1 MVVKRFP
8 LPSTLLK
15 ENTMK
20 IFAING
26 GPRKKYNTAQLLQA
40 ALDGAAAAPCGEP
53 VETEMIHL
61 YDLAYNGCVSCF
73 ACKKIGGKSYGHC
86 AVKDD
91 LAPVLEKLSQAD
103 GVIFG
108 SPIYFGNI
116 TGKLRSFFER
126 LKFAYFV
133 YDANY
138 SSLAP
143 KRMPTGFIYTMNVTA
158 AEMQQ
163 YGYRQNLQ
171 GMEMFAGRLFGEPQV
186 LHAFNTYQFDDYSKY
201 KCERFSESEKAVY
214 RAAQFPKDMEAA
226 RLMGESMVTAAK

>member
-1 MVVKRFP
+1 
-8 LPSTLLK
+8 
-15 ENTMK
+15 MK
-20 IFAING
+20 IYAING
-26 GPRKKYNTAQLLQA
+26 GPRKKFNTAKLLQA
-40 ALDGAAAAPCGEP
+40 ALDGAAAAPCSET

-61 YDLAYNGCVSCF
+61 YDLNYKGCVSCF
-73 ACKKIGGKSYGHC
+73 SCKRLGGKSYGHC

-103 GVIFG
+103 GLIFG

-126 LKFAYFV
+126 LMFAYFV
-133 YDANY
+133 YDENY

-143 KRMPTGFIYTMNVTA
+143 KRMPTAFVYAMNVDSA
-158 AEMQQ
+158 LMEQ

-186 LHAFNTYQFDDYSKY
+186 LHACNTYQFDDYSKY
-201 KCERFSESEKAVY
+201 ECARFSESEKAAY
-214 RAAQFPKDMEAA
+214 RDAHFPQELEEARKIGAAMVAA
-226 RLMGESMVTAAK
+226 SK

>member
-1 MVVKRFP
+1 MVKQSLIANA
-8 LPSTLLK
+8 LPK
-15 ENTMK
+15 EKTMK
-20 IFAING
+20 IYAING
-26 GPRKKYNTAQLLQA
+26 GPRKKYNTAMLLQA
-40 ALDGAAAAPCGEP
+40 ALDGAAACGEA

-91 LAPVLEKLSQAD
+91 LTPVLEKLAQAD
-103 GVIFG
+103 GIIFG
-108 SPIYFGNI
+108 SPIYFANI

-126 LKFAYFV
+126 LMFPYFV
-133 YDANY
+133 YDENY

-143 KRMPTGFIYTMNVTA
+143 KRMPTAFIYAMNVDSDLM
-158 AEMQQ
+158 EQ

-186 LHAFNTYQFDDYSKY
+186 LHVCNTYQFDDYSKY
-201 KCERFSESEKAVY
+201 MCERFSESEKAAY
-214 RAAQFPKDMEAA
+214 RDAHFPQELEAA
-226 RLMGESMVTAAK
+226 RRMGAALVTAGK

>member
-1 MVVKRFP
+1 
-8 LPSTLLK
+8 
-15 ENTMK
+15 MK

-26 GPRKKYNTAQLLQA
+26 GPRKKHNTAQLLQA
-40 ALDGAAAAPCGEP
+40 ALDGAAAAPCSEP

-126 LKFAYFV
+126 LMFAYFV

-158 AEMQQ
+158 AEMEQ
-163 YGYRQNLQ
+163 YGYRHNLQ

-186 LHAFNTYQFDDYSKY
+186 LHACNTYQFDDYSKY
-201 KCERFSESEKAVY
+201 KCERFSESEKAAH
-214 RAAQFPKDMEAA
+214 RAAQFPNDMEAA
-226 RLMGESMVTAAK
+226 RRMGESLVTAAR

>member
-1 MVVKRFP
+1 MVKQSLIANA
-8 LPSTLLK
+8 LPK
-15 ENTMK
+15 EKTMK
-20 IFAING
+20 IYAING
-26 GPRKKYNTAQLLQA
+26 GPRKKYNTAMLLQA
-40 ALDGAAAAPCGEP
+40 ALDGAAACGET

-91 LAPVLEKLSQAD
+91 LTPVLEKLAQAD
-103 GVIFG
+103 GIIFG
-108 SPIYFGNI
+108 SPIYFANI

-126 LKFAYFV
+126 LMFPYFV
-133 YDANY
+133 YDENY

-143 KRMPTGFIYTMNVTA
+143 KRMPTAFIYAMNVDSDLM
-158 AEMQQ
+158 EQ

-186 LHAFNTYQFDDYSKY
+186 LHVCNTYQFDDYSKY
-201 KCERFSESEKAVY
+201 MCERFSESEKAAY
-214 RAAQFPKDMEAA
+214 RDAHFPQELEAA
-226 RLMGESMVTAAK
+226 RRMGAELVTAGK